1 MSYIRDVEDSK
12 KLNEVG
18 GPLIIISSSGMCEAG
33 RILHHLANN
42 IENPNNIVLI
52 VGYSAQHTLG
62 RRITERDEIVKI
74 FGEEYNLNAEVI
86 VMDSFSAHADADELL
101 DYVNHF
107 DKSRL
112 QNIFL
117 VHGEEDQQNI
127 FSKKLKDSGFAKITI
142 PKRGDEFEI

>member
-1 MSYIRDVEDSK
+1 
-12 KLNEVG
+12 
-18 GPLIIISSSGMCEAG
+18 
-33 RILHHLANN
+33 
-42 IENPNNIVLI
+42 
-52 VGYSAQHTLG
+52 
-62 RRITERDEIVKI
+62 
-74 FGEEYNLNAEVI
+74 
-86 VMDSFSAHADADELL
+86 MDSFSAHADADELL